1 MTSRSRSR
9 TWSIWLVLIVATTS
23 LIYALVVRPTAES
36 GLQATKTGVV
46 LDAETRRPLAGV
58 TVVARWLEETSQP
71 ALLGRGAK
79 VAGQCLFRVV
89 VRTDNLGHYVIPS
102 TSANFK
108 LAGNLLPDRS
118 KKYFW
123 DLYTYSAGYG
133 VAGREPGLADA
144 SDSPAQET
152 QTLRPI
158 LLATDH
164 APAAQRLSALADT
177 LSRFTCEPYSADLAP
192 VAQQVIAE
200 AYAAACL
207 PEPNEAATLLA
218 RLVRPARNSG
228 SSQGAAQP
236 CALFRQAS
244 ATNTGLLQTE

>member
-9 TWSIWLVLIVATTS
+9 TWSMWLVLIVATTS
-23 LIYALVVRPTAES
+23 LTYAVVIRPTAES
-36 GLQATKTGVV
+36 GLQAMKTGVV
-46 LDAETRRPLAGV
+46 LDAETRQPLAGV

-89 VRTDNLGHYVIPS
+89 VRTDNQGRYVIPS

-108 LAGNLLPDRS
+108 LTGNLLPDRS
-118 KKYFW
+118 KKTFW
-123 DLYTYSAGYG
+123 DLYTYSTGYG
-133 VAGREPGLADA
+133 VAGREPASADVG
-144 SDSPAQET
+144 DLPAQET

-164 APAAQRLSALADT
+164 APAAQRVSALADI
-177 LSRFTCEPYSADLAP
+177 LSRFTCEPYSADPAP

-207 PEPNEAATLLA
+207 PEPNEAARLLA
-218 RLVRPARNSG
+218 RLRNG
-228 SSQGAAQP
+228 ATASSKTEDTEQP
-236 CALFRQAS
+236 CMQFRQAR
-244 ATNTGLLQTE
+244 NDQP